1 MSQVTI
7 YHNPKC
13 TTSRN
18 ALTMIKDAGV
28 EPEVIE
34 YLKTPPTRE
43 TLVTLINEM
52 KLEVREL
59 IRKRGKLYD
68 ELGLSDESLSDEA
81 LLDALEQNPV
91 LMERPIVVTTKGTK
105 VCRPAATVM
114 DLL

>member
-1 MSQVTI
+1 
-7 YHNPKC
+7 
-13 TTSRN
+13 
-18 ALTMIKDAGV
+18 MIKEAGI

-43 TLVTLINEM
+43 TLETLINDM

-68 ELGLSDESLSDEA
+68 ELGLSDDSLSDEA
-81 LLDALEQNPV
+81 LLDALVQHPV
-91 LMERPIVVTTKGTK
+91 LMERPIVVTAKGTK

-114 DLL
+114 GLL

>member
-13 TTSRN
+13 ATSRN
-18 ALTMIKDAGV
+18 ALAMIKEAGV
-28 EPEVIE
+28 EPVVIE

-43 TLVTLINEM
+43 TLVTLINDL
-52 KLEVREL
+52 KLETREL

-68 ELGLSDESLSDEA
+68 ELGLGDESLSDDA
-81 LLDALEQNPV
+81 LLDTLEQNPV
-91 LMERPIVVTTKGTK
+91 LMERPIVVTPKGTK
-105 VCRPAATVM
+105 VCRPAAIVM